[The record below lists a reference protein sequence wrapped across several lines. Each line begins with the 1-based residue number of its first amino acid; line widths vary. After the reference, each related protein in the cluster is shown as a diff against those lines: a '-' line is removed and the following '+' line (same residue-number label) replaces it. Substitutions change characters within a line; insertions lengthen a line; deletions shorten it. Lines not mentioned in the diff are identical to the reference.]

1 MLVVVGVKSP
11 QIFGPKR
18 TMSKKKQEDLEGNF
32 GIKFID

>member
-18 TMSKKKQEDLEGNF
+18 TLSKKRQEDMEDNF
-32 GIKFID
+32 GIRFID